1 MTEIQDKPTLV
12 FDGKN
17 YTMDDLSDTSKYI
30 VSQLQDLENQINMA
44 KGRLD
49 QLEVAKRGFT
59 NMLGEEL
66 RKTDEEKQEEI
77 PGEVPQETS
86 EEVTA
91 H

>member
-1 MTEIQDKPTLV
+1 MTEIQEKPTLV

-17 YTMDDLSDTSKYI
+17 YTVDDLSDTSKYI
-30 VSQLQDLENQINMA
+30 VSQLQDLENQINMT

-59 NMLGEEL
+59 GMLGDEL
-66 RKTDEEKQEEI
+66 RKVEETFEEA
-77 PGEVPQETS
+77 PEEAT

>member
-12 FDGKN
+12 FDDKN
-17 YTMDDLSDTSKYI
+17 YTIDDLSDTSKYI
-30 VSQLQDLENQINMA
+30 VSQLQDLENQINVA

-66 RKTDEEKQEEI
+66 KRTDEEKQEEI
-77 PGEVPQETS
+77 PGEVPEETP